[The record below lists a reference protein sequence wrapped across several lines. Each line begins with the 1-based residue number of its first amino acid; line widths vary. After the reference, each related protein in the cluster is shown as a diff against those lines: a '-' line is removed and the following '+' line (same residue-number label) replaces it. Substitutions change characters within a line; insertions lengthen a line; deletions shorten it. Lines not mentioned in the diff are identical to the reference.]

1 MTEKITEKVPVTYLA
16 TYPPRKCG
24 IGTFTYDLAKHVSNH
39 YGEKLSEKGSVHVAA
54 LNDRREGYDYESEVG
69 FEINA
74 NNRMD
79 YRRAADYVN
88 LSDTKVVNVQHEF
101 GIFGGRDGDNL
112 IPFLQNIRK
121 PVVST
126 LHTILKKPS
135 KHQKEV
141 LQKVCKESTKI
152 VVLANK
158 GIELLREVY
167 GVKKE
172 KVKMIPHGAP
182 DVPFLDTSY
191 YKADYGVEGRPIIL
205 TFGLLGPNKGIEIAI
220 DAMEDVASEFPEALY
235 IVLGATHP
243 QVKKDHGEEYRLS
256 LEREV
261 KRKGLEDNVAFHEMF
276 VPLDELVKYLVTSD
290 IYLTP
295 YLSREQ
301 ISSGTLAYAVAL
313 GNAVVSTPYW
323 YAEELL
329 GNGRGVLVP
338 FKNSDAMAKKI
349 IDLLDNEGKR
359 VRMRKKAYEFGRD
372 MVWGSVA
379 ENYCDTYNA
388 ALSEFKES
396 PSVSA
401 GGRIDPS
408 DSLLDLPDVKLDHL
422 KVMTDDTGIYQHA
435 SYTVP
440 NRKFGYTTDDNA
452 RATVVALNQWK
463 IFEDKEALKL
473 LKTYL
478 SFLAYA
484 LEQGGKKARNYLTFD
499 RKWKDRGENEDPH
512 GRLLWAIGRLIGE
525 SPNESLRAYGN
536 QLFGKAIEPV
546 SDFTS
551 PRAWAFSILGI
562 RDYLKKFAGDRNR
575 KLVGEKLADN
585 LLVELKNNSD
595 DNWIWPEDSVTY
607 ENARLPEAL
616 IAWGRLTSNDEM
628 KNWGLKSLRWLIEL
642 QQGSEAGQLSLIGN
656 DGWLIRGEKKADFD
670 QQPVEVGGL
679 ISASCEAYDLT
690 GDPYFLDTIY
700 AGFNWFLG
708 RNDLGIPL
716 YDFRTGGCKD
726 GLHPSRVNQNEGGES
741 LVSWLLSL
749 QRMYSL
755 LGEFKKD
762 SLGPD

>member
-1 MTEKITEKVPVTYLA
+1 
-16 TYPPRKCG
+16 
-24 IGTFTYDLAKHVSNH
+24 
-39 YGEKLSEKGSVHVAA
+39 
-54 LNDRREGYDYESEVG
+54 
-69 FEINA
+69 
-74 NNRMD
+74 
-79 YRRAADYVN
+79 
-88 LSDTKVVNVQHEF
+88 
-101 GIFGGRDGDNL
+101 
-112 IPFLQNIRK
+112 
-121 PVVST
+121 
-126 LHTILKKPS
+126 
-135 KHQKEV
+135 
-141 LQKVCKESTKI
+141 
-152 VVLANK
+152 
-158 GIELLREVY
+158 
-167 GVKKE
+167 
-172 KVKMIPHGAP
+172 
-182 DVPFLDTSY
+182 
-191 YKADYGVEGRPIIL
+191 
-205 TFGLLGPNKGIEIAI
+205 
-220 DAMEDVASEFPEALY
+220 
-235 IVLGATHP
+235 
-243 QVKKDHGEEYRLS
+243 
-256 LEREV
+256 
-261 KRKGLEDNVAFHEMF
+261 
-276 VPLDELVKYLVTSD
+276 
-290 IYLTP
+290 
-295 YLSREQ
+295 
-301 ISSGTLAYAVAL
+301 
-313 GNAVVSTPYW
+313 
-323 YAEELL
+323 
-329 GNGRGVLVP
+329 
-338 FKNSDAMAKKI
+338 
-349 IDLLDNEGKR
+349 
-359 VRMRKKAYEFGRD
+359 
-372 MVWGSVA
+372 
-379 ENYCDTYNA
+379 
-388 ALSEFKES
+388 
-396 PSVSA
+396 
-401 GGRIDPS
+401 
-408 DSLLDLPDVKLDHL
+408 
-422 KVMTDDTGIYQHA
+422 
-435 SYTVP
+435 
-440 NRKFGYTTDDNA
+440 
-452 RATVVALNQWK
+452 
-463 IFEDKEALKL
+463 
-473 LKTYL
+473 
-478 SFLAYA
+478 
-484 LEQGGKKARNYLTFD
+484 
-499 RKWKDRGENEDPH
+499 
-512 GRLLWAIGRLIGE
+512 LWAIGRLIGE